1 MLCSITV
8 SPLYMNLQ
16 VTNFQRCECAPV
28 CQLSHHCC
36 YLVAQLC
43 PTLLQPCGLQ
53 PVRLFCPWDFPGKNT
68 GVGCHFLLH
77 RIFPDPGIE
86 LTSPALAG
94 RFFTT
99 EPPGK
104 PYCTPL
110 LYFSRYCT
118 VRLSVFIFVFVFVY
132 YLCEKYYKPI
142 ALQYYIA
149 DCVNSV
155 PRLTQLD
162 LQTDWTYR

>member
-1 MLCSITV
+1 MNQNLIGHKTLCSMTV
-8 SPLYMNLQ
+8 SPLYMHLQ
-16 VTNFQRCECAPV
+16 AVNFPRCECAPV
-28 CQLSHHCC
+28 CQLPYHCC
-36 YLVAQLC
+36 LVAQLC
-43 PTLLQPCGLQ
+43 PPLLQPRGLQ
-53 PVRLFCPWDFPGKNT
+53 PWDFPGKNT
-68 GVGCHFLLH
+68 GVGCHFLLQG
-77 RIFPDPGIE
+77 IFPDPGIE
-86 LTSPALAG
+86 VTSPALAG

-104 PYCTPL
+104 PYCTTL

-118 VRLSVFIFVFVFVY
+118 VRLSIFIFVFVFIY

-155 PRLTQLD
+155 PRLT
-162 LQTDWTYR
+162 